1 MSVLADRRLRE
12 LLHLLAYL
20 RKHPGA
26 HLRDLAAALGMT
38 PKAARGLIEQ
48 ATMCGVAPF
57 DPSDLIEIVIDDR
70 DRVHLE
76 LDQRLGEPVQLSRPE
91 ALSLVVALRA
101 LGSEGDLGP
110 AAGRVLAKLRAALS
124 APVADQ
130 VADMES
136 RLAFEG
142 DDAGVAGRLATL
154 RRGLEERHAVDI
166 VYYTASRDELTSRR
180 LRPYA
185 LLQHL
190 GHWYAVGRDSLRKE
204 IRIFRLERIKE
215 ATLTDEAYDIPA
227 SFKPER
233 YRKKGKLLVGRSYR
247 EARVLFRDPVARVVR
262 EEWPAELIELRD
274 DGSVVGTLH
283 YVALEGI
290 ANWLLAHGAAAEVI
304 DPPELR
310 DAVRDRARCALER
323 YRTG

>member
-1 MSVLADRRLRE
+1 MSALADRRLRE
-12 LLHLLAYL
+12 VLHLLAHL

-26 HLRDLAAALGMT
+26 HLKDLAIALGMT
-38 PKAARGLIEQ
+38 PKATRELIEL

-91 ALSLVVALRA
+91 ALSLAVALRA
-101 LGSEGDLGP
+101 LAGDGDLAP
-110 AAGRVLAKLRAALS
+110 AATRVLTKLRAALS
-124 APVADQ
+124 RPVAGQ

-142 DDAGVAGRLATL
+142 AGAGVAGRFDTL
-154 RRGLEERHAVDI
+154 RRALEDRRAVDI
-166 VYYTASRDELTSRR
+166 IYYTASRDELSTRR

-190 GHWYAVGRDSLRKE
+190 GQWYAVGRDSLRKE
-204 IRIFRLERIKE
+204 IRIFRVERIKE
-215 ATLTDEAYDIPA
+215 ATITGEAFVIPS

-247 EARVLFRDPVARVVR
+247 EARVLFRDPAARVVR
-262 EEWPAELIELRD
+262 EEWPPELIEPRD
-274 DGSVVGTLH
+274 DGTVVGTLH

-290 ANWLLAHGAAAEVI
+290 ANWLLAHGAAAEVLE
-304 DPPELR
+304 PAELR
-310 DAVRDRARCALER
+310 EAVRARARAALAA
-323 YRTG
+323 YM